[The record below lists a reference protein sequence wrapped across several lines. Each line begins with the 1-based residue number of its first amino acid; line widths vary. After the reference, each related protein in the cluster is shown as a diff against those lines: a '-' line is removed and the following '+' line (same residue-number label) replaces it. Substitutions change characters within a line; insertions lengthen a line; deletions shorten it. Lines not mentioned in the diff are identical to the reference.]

1 MNMMRNGESTSIA
14 SPTTISLFF
23 NVLGFDTKSLL
34 TQKFLQ
40 RMCWNEKTIIGIGIV
55 RLTYNHTN
63 YFNQISIIYTDSH
76 EIHLEDKISVVNRR
90 SQKIRFVQITLCCS
104 AI

>member
-1 MNMMRNGESTSIA
+1 MNMMRNGESKSIA

-40 RMCWNEKTIIGIGIV
+40 RICVQK
-55 RLTYNHTN
+55 RKP
-63 YFNQISIIYTDSH
+63 S
-76 EIHLEDKISVVNRR
+76 LE
-90 SQKIRFVQITLCCS
+90 LE
-104 AI
+104 